1 MVRSDVVVITGAS
14 SGIGRTTARLL
25 ASRGSRLV
33 LVARGRAAL
42 DEVANECRALGG
54 EAQTHVA
61 DVTDAEA
68 MLDVA
73 SEAVAT
79 FGRLD
84 VWVNVAAVASYGR
97 FAELPLD
104 EVRRVL
110 DVNVMGYANG
120 CHAALRVMSRRGSG
134 VIVNVASI
142 VGKVPQPFSAPYAM
156 SKAAVL
162 ALGVSLR
169 SELALE
175 RKGIHVVTIVPPT
188 IDTPFFGHAANH
200 TEVELV
206 ALPPV
211 YPPELVA
218 HAILAAVRHPERGE
232 RTLGVLGR
240 GLVAIHR
247 LNPRLANGIMA
258 VQTAWGQFGR
268 TPAPSSAGNLF
279 ASGSFAEATG
289 GWHGRRRRN
298 VRVALALASA
308 AALVVSA
315 GRSRSRRR

>member
-1 MVRSDVVVITGAS
+1 MARSDVVVITGAS

-54 EAQTHVA
+54 QAQTHVA
-61 DVTDAEA
+61 DVTDPEA

-73 SEAVAT
+73 NEAVAT

-97 FAELPLD
+97 FAELPLN

-120 CHAALRVMSRRGSG
+120 CHAALRVMSQRGSG

-142 VGKVPQPFSAPYAM
+142 VGKVPQPYTAPYAM

-169 SELALE
+169 SELALD
-175 RKGIHVVTIVPPT
+175 RKGIHVVSIVPPT
-188 IDTPFFGHAANH
+188 IDTPFFEHAANH
-200 TEVELV
+200 SEVELV
-206 ALPPV
+206 AMPPV
-211 YPPELVA
+211 YPPEVVA
-218 HAILAAVRHPERGE
+218 RGILAAIRRPERGE
-232 RTLGVLGR
+232 RTLGTLGR
-240 GLVAIHR
+240 GLVGLHR
-247 LNPRLANGIMA
+247 LSPRLAHGFMA

-268 TPAPSSAGNLF
+268 TPAPSTSGNLF
-279 ASGSFAEATG
+279 ASGPSAEATG
-289 GWHGRRRRN
+289 GWHGKRRRN
-298 VRVALALASA
+298 VRVALALASVV
-308 AALVVSA
+308 ALVVSA
-315 GRSRSRRR
+315 GRRRSRRR

>member
-1 MVRSDVVVITGAS
+1 MARSDVVVITGAS

-25 ASRGSRLV
+25 ASRGSQLV

-54 EAQTHVA
+54 QAQTHVA

-68 MLDVA
+68 MFDVA
-73 SEAVAT
+73 NEAVAT

-97 FAELPLD
+97 FAELPLG

-142 VGKVPQPFSAPYAM
+142 VGKVAQPFSAPYAM

-175 RKGIHVVTIVPPT
+175 RKGIHVVSIVPPT
-188 IDTPFFGHAANH
+188 IDTPFFEHAANH

-218 HAILAAVRHPERGE
+218 HGILTAIRHPERGE
-232 RTLGVLGR
+232 RTLGTLGR
-240 GLVAIHR
+240 GLVGLHR
-247 LNPRLANGIMA
+247 LSPRLANGIMA

-279 ASGSFAEATG
+279 VSGAPAEATG

-298 VRVALALASA
+298 VRVALALACA
-308 AALVVSA
+308 VALVVSA
-315 GRSRSRRR
+315 GRPRSRCR